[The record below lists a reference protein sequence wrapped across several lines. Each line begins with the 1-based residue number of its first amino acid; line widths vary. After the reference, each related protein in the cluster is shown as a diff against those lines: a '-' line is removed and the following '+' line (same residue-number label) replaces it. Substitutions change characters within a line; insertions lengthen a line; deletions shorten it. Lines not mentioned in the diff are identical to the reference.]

1 MNIHL
6 LPVRLPVLLLAAS
19 TALAACGRAEP
30 EAPPVPPRAVRV
42 AAVETGP
49 AEAPIIASGLLA
61 TRDESRF
68 AFKTG
73 GVVRSIA
80 VRAGDNVHKGQVLA
94 EIEATEVDAGA
105 AQARAGHEKALRDLA
120 RGRQLFGD
128 DVITREQLDDLGT
141 AEAVARAQLD
151 AAQYNRGHAQIV
163 AAGDGVV
170 LRRLVEP
177 RETVAPGQPVLTVSQ
192 PGSGHV
198 LRLGLPD
205 RDAVRVQ
212 IGDTAKIAFDAYPQR
227 AFKAHVIEISRA
239 ADPRSGTFPVE
250 LELARSDAGTDA
262 PALTLPSGLV
272 GRARIVARGSGAT
285 RSYLPLAAL
294 VEGDQRATTI
304 FTVDGTVARQRKVAV
319 AFVAGDQVAREQAL
333 PDGTRVVTDGAP
345 YLSDGEAVRIVD

>member
-19 TALAACGRAEP
+19 TLLAACGRAEP
-30 EAPPVPPRAVRV
+30 EAPPTPPRAVRV

-239 ADPRSGTFPVE
+239 ADPRSGTFPIE
-250 LELARSDAGTDA
+250 LELDEDDTAVPGG
-262 PALTLPSGLV
+262 LPSGLV
-272 GRARIVARGSGAT
+272 GRATIAARGAGGT

-294 VEGDQRATTI
+294 IEGDQRATTI
-304 FTVDGTVARQRKVAV
+304 FTLSGTTAHETKVAV
-319 AFVAGDQVAREQAL
+319 AFIAGERVALEQPL
-333 PDGTRVVTDGAP
+333 PDGTRVVTDGAS
-345 YLSDGEAVRIVD
+345 YLADGETVRVVE

>member
-1 MNIHL
+1 MN
-6 LPVRLPVLLLAAS
+6 RLRLLLVSGLLVAGF
-19 TALAACGRAEP
+19 ALAACHRDVP
-30 EAPPVPPRAVRV
+30 TAPPVAARAVRV
-42 AAVETGP
+42 ATVTSGP
-49 AEAPIIASGLLA
+49 AEAPIVGSGLLA
-61 TRDESRF
+61 TRDEVRL

-80 VRAGDNVHKGQVLA
+80 VRAGDTVRKGQVLA
-94 EIEATEVDAGA
+94 EIETTEIGAGA
-105 AQARAGHEKALRDLA
+105 AQARAAHDKALRDLE
-120 RGRQLFGD
+120 RGRQLFND

-151 AAQYNRGHAQIV
+151 AAQYNLGHAQIV
-163 AAGDGVV
+163 AASDGVV

-177 RETVAPGQPVLTVSQ
+177 RETVAAGQPVLELGQS
-192 PGSGHV
+192 GSGHV
-198 LRLGLPD
+198 LKLGLPD

-212 IGDTAKIAFDAYPQR
+212 LGDAAQIEFDAYPR
-227 AFKAHVIEISRA
+227 RTFAARVIEISRA

-250 LELARSDAGTDA
+250 LELVRTDTDGA
-262 PALTLPSGLV
+262 ALTLPSGLV

-319 AFVAGDQVAREQAL
+319 AFVAGDQVALEQAL